1 MALSDRQFKR
11 KVFDELKNTGTIDGI
26 KGSLR
31 SRLVGVLQRKDPSV
45 FDGSGPSPGSQNLWQ
60 RAANSLYV
68 EYLNH
73 QNYGYALSVFQP
85 ECGLTDQQVMSRDE
99 ISRVLCLER
108 PSSLSQHLLRPDV
121 GARNADGAPA
131 PPSPLLLNILQA
143 IAEVGASSARRET
156 PTQTDDISGGAS
168 SLALRLAQI
177 DEQHERAVAT
187 ERLAPLRDAEERM
200 ASFQKECE
208 SRMRAEM
215 LEHVRRVR
223 EHEVTQARL
232 EEASKHRR
240 NLAEA
245 REDLERV
252 HSDRL
257 QKLRARE
264 EAQIERVRAA
274 EAALERAAYEHRQRL
289 AAEHDTLRGEKEAFQ
304 REQMGRAMLR
314 AREEEA
320 AARREAELNAKEM
333 SWQSRD
339 LHATEEAQRRAVAKT
354 REAERDIEKRREELH
369 AEIEAV
375 RRERATLE
383 KDKAAALSVVL
394 SGGKGDAATDI
405 LVMQIED
412 LRVQLDKANAA
423 LAKRGEATMSPEAP
437 QLMLDDGREKK
448 FEKKYAK
455 TVAALHRAEAD
466 AETAREEVI
475 PLRVEIERI
484 EYERKE
490 ERRERGEALAMAEAF
505 KVRAEVAEKRVDDA
519 VKRAKDA
526 WATVESTKKF
536 MRELMDEE
544 VKKRIYQEQRANAL
558 RAAAE
563 IPGVTPEQLG
573 LQRGLIDGANALVD
587 ENGEYVSHDTAVN
600 LMMKE
605 LEGQHQTQKEALAA
619 YERKLMYERQIEE
632 ATARMDAAKLAAN
645 KMRDEASKKAQIERA
660 VLEAEITARLA
671 MEEAAK
677 VSGESYADAYADDT
691 FEAADEEV
699 AAVASDAPAV
709 TASPPKSPTSPTSRP
724 KSPVGAKS
732 PKKTSPRVSGE
743 IEEVYEEDFVPDELE
758 DETGDDVF

>member
-1 MALSDRQFKR
+1 M
-11 KVFDELKNTGTIDGI
+11 
-26 KGSLR
+26 
-31 SRLVGVLQRKDPSV
+31 
-45 FDGSGPSPGSQNLWQ
+45 
-60 RAANSLYV
+60 
-68 EYLNH
+68 
-73 QNYGYALSVFQP
+73 
-85 ECGLTDQQVMSRDE
+85 
-99 ISRVLCLER
+99 
-108 PSSLSQHLLRPDV
+108 
-121 GARNADGAPA
+121 
-131 PPSPLLLNILQA
+131 
-143 IAEVGASSARRET
+143 
-156 PTQTDDISGGAS
+156 
-168 SLALRLAQI
+168 RLAQI

-448 FEKKYAK
+448 IEKKYAK

-490 ERRERGEALAMAEAF
+490 ESRERGEALAMAEAF

-587 ENGEYVSHDTAVN
+587 ENGEYVSHNTAVN

-699 AAVASDAPAV
+699 AAVAIDAPAV
-709 TASPPKSPTSPTSRP
+709 TASPPKSPKSPTSRP

>member
-143 IAEVGASSARRET
+143 IAEIGASSARRET

-448 FEKKYAK
+448 N
-455 TVAALHRAEAD
+455 
-466 AETAREEVI
+466 
-475 PLRVEIERI
+475 
-484 EYERKE
+484 RKE
-490 ERRERGEALAMAEAF
+490 VRQDGGGVAPRRGGRGDRARGGDPPESGDRTHRVREKGRAQGTRGSARDGGGVQSARGGGGETRRRRGETREGR
-505 KVRAEVAEKRVDDA
+505 VGPPSRARRNSCANSWTKRSRSA
-519 VKRAKDA
+519 
-526 WATVESTKKF
+526 STRSSARTRF
-536 MRELMDEE
+536 APR
-544 VKKRIYQEQRANAL
+544 RRS
-558 RAAAE
+558 
-563 IPGVTPEQLG
+563 PG
-573 LQRGLIDGANALVD
+573 
-587 ENGEYVSHDTAVN
+587 
-600 LMMKE
+600 
-605 LEGQHQTQKEALAA
+605 
-619 YERKLMYERQIEE
+619 
-632 ATARMDAAKLAAN
+632 
-645 KMRDEASKKAQIERA
+645 
-660 VLEAEITARLA
+660 
-671 MEEAAK
+671 
-677 VSGESYADAYADDT
+677 
-691 FEAADEEV
+691 
-699 AAVASDAPAV
+699 
-709 TASPPKSPTSPTSRP
+709 
-724 KSPVGAKS
+724 
-732 PKKTSPRVSGE
+732 
-743 IEEVYEEDFVPDELE
+743 
-758 DETGDDVF
+758 

>member
-1 MALSDRQFKR
+1 M
-11 KVFDELKNTGTIDGI
+11 
-26 KGSLR
+26 
-31 SRLVGVLQRKDPSV
+31 
-45 FDGSGPSPGSQNLWQ
+45 
-60 RAANSLYV
+60 
-68 EYLNH
+68 
-73 QNYGYALSVFQP
+73 
-85 ECGLTDQQVMSRDE
+85 
-99 ISRVLCLER
+99 
-108 PSSLSQHLLRPDV
+108 
-121 GARNADGAPA
+121 
-131 PPSPLLLNILQA
+131 
-143 IAEVGASSARRET
+143 
-156 PTQTDDISGGAS
+156 
-168 SLALRLAQI
+168 RLAQI

-587 ENGEYVSHDTAVN
+587 ENGEYVSHNTAVN

-699 AAVASDAPAV
+699 AAVAIDAPAV
-709 TASPPKSPTSPTSRP
+709 TASPPKSPKSPTSRP